1 MDYETITYEIDDA
14 VAVITL
20 NRPDQLNAL
29 NGKLL
34 AELLAALR
42 AAQADDGVRALLLRA
57 AGRAFCSGA
66 DLKEGLAADLG
77 EHLRQHYHPIIKT
90 MRSMEKPIVAAV
102 QGLAAGAGASIA
114 LAADMVVAGESG
126 GFQQIFTNIG
136 LIPDAGSTHA
146 MPHRIGH
153 ARAMGAVLTGEAIGA
168 ARAERWGL
176 IWQAVADDELDA
188 TARAL
193 AASLAARPTRALG
206 LAKQLLEAAADN
218 NLAAQLEAEAQ
229 GQSQMQHTADFA
241 EAIQA
246 FLAKRPARFTG
257 R

>member
-102 QGLAAGAGASIA
+102 QGLAAG
-114 LAADMVVAGESG
+114 
-126 GFQQIFTNIG
+126 
-136 LIPDAGSTHA
+136 
-146 MPHRIGH
+146 
-153 ARAMGAVLTGEAIGA
+153 
-168 ARAERWGL
+168 
-176 IWQAVADDELDA
+176 
-188 TARAL
+188 
-193 AASLAARPTRALG
+193 
-206 LAKQLLEAAADN
+206 
-218 NLAAQLEAEAQ
+218 
-229 GQSQMQHTADFA
+229 
-241 EAIQA
+241 
-246 FLAKRPARFTG
+246 
-257 R
+257 